1 MACAYGWNVQLLLAF
16 ESTYGTPPVSGFK
29 KMLFVSSSLGAQ
41 QGLIASNVLG
51 LGRDPTQPYQ
61 LATENGKVVARE
73 LQELG
78 RSGEQAL
85 NRIRDA
91 TQPA

>member
-1 MACAYGWNVQLLLAF
+1 MSCAYGWNVQLLLAF

-29 KMLFVSSSLGAQ
+29 KMLFVSSRLGAQ

-61 LATENGKVVARE
+61 LATERTARWW
-73 LQELG
+73 
-78 RSGEQAL
+78 RASCRNWAAAAS
-85 NRIRDA
+85 RR
-91 TQPA
+91 